1 MIVFHLL
8 SFVLWA
14 CLGQATLTP
23 RKPFDTAFYVFN
35 GAWPCSEDQLKTISG
50 AIDEAHDLAKAAI
63 NILSKPESEQ
73 SIAFESW
80 FGTSNGTPDR
90 RDIILK
96 RHFQAVLDN
105 LVPSTA
111 AAQFRLSHSPFL
123 NPQQGFTITES
134 SLVYACPPP
143 ASPVCDGNTVA
154 AVQSATGSRAA
165 VFGATLLV
173 LCPDFFGNKPNLSSA
188 VELWK
193 SEHTLG
199 DNLSP
204 GFALV
209 HEVQHMIQATES
221 EEERCD
227 DLQDPFEDNKDCY
240 SASCCFRL
248 SDAQKLKN
256 AQNYAIYALDVL
268 AFPDTAGSPS
278 SSCNLPQKREEA
290 SFSNLFKRQAQPL
303 PESVPPVQ
311 PAPFQNTS
319 ASFLTFPRTSTEPL
333 SSGVP
338 VTPTSNVTT
347 PGGVT
352 TEPVTSGSPITTSF
366 TDTTATSSAAPTT
379 TVSGGAT
386 VVVPVGAVVVGGPG
400 GGFIS
405 VGGALIPVAA
415 GAVITA
421 KPEDEQ
427 KPTDPDDRSKEP
439 TTTPTPTSTSSS
451 TESEPCSAPTTT
463 ATYGSE
469 GSAVCRDLS
478 GMSDAEL
485 LQLIPEFG
493 KVSSSAEPVP
503 TSTPGTSNTTMII
516 SGTPSPSTFVTTV
529 SPKPE
534 VPTSTVNTTSILVTL
549 PAPDGSST
557 LATVPTIQTTVP
569 FIGDTTNC
577 NLTNNAVPECQ
588 NLVNGKR
595 ACLYSQPKG
604 FLCVADCPAGD
615 PCPQTCQ
622 SMKYKGGYCS
632 NGSPSC
638 VCSDDDPTA

>member
-1 MIVFHLL
+1 MLL
-8 SFVLWA
+8 SNFLPFVLWA

-35 GAWPCSEDQLKTISG
+35 GAWPCSQDQLKTISG

-63 NILSKPESEQ
+63 NALSKPGSEQ
-73 SIAFESW
+73 SIAFDSW
-80 FGTSNGTPDR
+80 FGSSNGTPDR
-90 RDIILK
+90 RDIILD
-96 RHFQAVLDN
+96 RHFQAVLEN

-123 NPQQGFTITES
+123 NPQQGSTITES

-143 ASPVCDGNTVA
+143 SEPVCDGNTVA

-173 LCPDFFGNKPNLSSA
+173 LCPDFFGNKPSLDSA
-188 VELWK
+188 VQLWK
-193 SEHTLG
+193 TEHTLG

-209 HEVQHMIQATES
+209 HEIQHMIQATES

-278 SSCNLPQKREEA
+278 SSCNLPQKRE
-290 SFSNLFKRQAQPL
+290 SPFMNLFKRQAQPI
-303 PESVPPVQ
+303 PESVSPPVQ

-319 ASFLTFPRTSTEPL
+319 ATFVTLPKTSTGPL
-333 SSGVP
+333 SSEVP
-338 VTPTSNVTT
+338 VTPSSNVTT
-347 PGGVT
+347 PGGVP
-352 TEPVTSGSPITTSF
+352 TEPVTSDSPITTSF
-366 TDTTATSSAAPTT
+366 IETTTTSSAAPTT

-386 VVVPVGAVVVGGPG
+386 VVVPVGAVVIGGPG
-400 GGFIS
+400 GGSIS

-415 GAVITA
+415 GAVVTA
-421 KPEDEQ
+421 KPEDGE
-427 KPTDPDDRSKEP
+427 KPTDPDDKSKEP
-439 TTTPTPTSTSSS
+439 TSSPAPTSTSTE
-451 TESEPCSAPTTT
+451 TESCSAPTTT

-469 GSAVCRDLS
+469 GNAVCRDLS
-478 GMSDAEL
+478 GMTDEQL
-485 LQLIPEFG
+485 LQLIPQFG
-493 KVSSSAEPVP
+493 QVSSSAEPVP
-503 TSTPGTSNTTMII
+503 TSTPGASNTSVII
-516 SGTPSPSTFVTTV
+516 SVTPSPSTFLTTL
-529 SPKPE
+529 SPRPE
-534 VPTSTVNTTSILVTL
+534 APTSVVNTTSILVTL
-549 PAPDGSST
+549 PAPGVSST
-557 LATVPTIQTTVP
+557 LVTLPSIQTPVP
-569 FIGDTTNC
+569 FIGDTTSC
-577 NLTNNAVPECQ
+577 NLTNDAVPECQ

-604 FLCVADCPAGD
+604 YLCVSSCPRGD

-622 SMKYKGGYCS
+622 TMNYNGGYCS

-638 VCSDDDPTA
+638 VCSNDDPTA

>member
-1 MIVFHLL
+1 M
-8 SFVLWA
+8 VLTYFLPFILWT

-35 GAWPCSEDQLKTISG
+35 GAWPCSQDQLKTISG

-63 NILSKPESEQ
+63 NVLSKSGSEQ
-73 SIAFESW
+73 SIAFDSW
-80 FGTSNGTPDR
+80 FGSSNGTPDR

-96 RHFQAVLDN
+96 RHFQAVLEN

-134 SLVYACPPP
+134 SLVYACPP
-143 ASPVCDGNTVA
+143 ASEPLCDGNTVA

-173 LCPDFFGNKPNLSSA
+173 LCPDFFENKPNLDSA
-188 VELWK
+188 VQLWK
-193 SEHTLG
+193 TEHTLG
-199 DNLSP
+199 DNLSR

-209 HEVQHMIQATES
+209 HEVQHMMQATES

-227 DLQDPFEDNKDCY
+227 DLQDPFEANKDCY

-248 SDAQKLKN
+248 SDAQKIKN

-278 SSCNLPQKREEA
+278 SSCNLPQKREEDP
-290 SFSNLFKRQAQPL
+290 FLNFFKRQAQPL
-303 PESVPPVQ
+303 PESVPP
-311 PAPFQNTS
+311 APFHNTS
-319 ASFLTFPRTSTEPL
+319 ATFVTLPKTSTEPL
-333 SSGVP
+333 SSEVP

-347 PGGVT
+347 PGGVP
-352 TEPVTSGSPITTSF
+352 TEPVTSDSPITTSF
-366 TDTTATSSAAPTT
+366 IETTTTSSAAPTI

-386 VVVPVGAVVVGGPG
+386 VVVPVGAVVFGGPG
-400 GGFIS
+400 GGVIS
-405 VGGALIPVAA
+405 VGGVLIPVAA
-415 GAVITA
+415 GAVVTA

-427 KPTDPDDRSKEP
+427 KPTDPDDKSEEP
-439 TTTPTPTSTSSS
+439 TITSTLTSTS
-451 TESEPCSAPTTT
+451 TESESCSVPTTT

-469 GSAVCRDLS
+469 GNAVCKDLS
-478 GMSDAEL
+478 GMSNDQL

-493 KVSSSAEPVP
+493 QVSSSAEPVP
-503 TSTPGTSNTTMII
+503 TSTPGASNTSAII
-516 SGTPSPSTFVTTV
+516 SDTPSPSTFLTTL

-534 VPTSTVNTTSILVTL
+534 VPTSTVNTTSILVTI
-549 PAPDGSST
+549 PASGSST
-557 LATVPTIQTTVP
+557 LVTVPSIQTTVP

-577 NLTNNAVPECQ
+577 NLTNDAVSECQ

-622 SMKYKGGYCS
+622 AMNYKGGYCS
-632 NGSPSC
+632 NGTPSC
-638 VCSDDDPTA
+638 VCSNDDPTA

>member
-1 MIVFHLL
+1 MIALYFLP
-8 SFVLWA
+8 FVLWA
-14 CLGQATLTP
+14 CLGQAILTP

-35 GAWPCSEDQLKTISG
+35 GAWSCSQDQLKTISG
-50 AIDEAHDLAKAAI
+50 AIDEAHDLSKAAI
-63 NILSKPESEQ
+63 NVLSKPSSEQ

-80 FGTSNGTPDR
+80 FGSSNGTPNR

-96 RHFQAVLDN
+96 RHFQAVLEN
-105 LVPSTA
+105 LIPSTA

-123 NPQQGFTITES
+123 NPQQGSTITES

-143 ASPVCDGNTVA
+143 SEPVCDGNTVA

-173 LCPDFFGNKPNLSSA
+173 LCPDFFGNKPNLDSA
-188 VELWK
+188 VQLWK
-193 SEHTLG
+193 TEHTLG
-199 DNLSP
+199 DNLSR

-278 SSCNLPQKREEA
+278 SSCNLPQKREEVP
-290 SFSNLFKRQAQPL
+290 FLNFFKRQAQPL
-303 PESVPPVQ
+303 PESVPP
-311 PAPFQNTS
+311 APFQNTS
-319 ASFLTFPRTSTEPL
+319 ASFITFPKTSTEPL
-333 SSGVP
+333 SSEVP

-347 PGGVT
+347 PGGVP

-366 TDTTATSSAAPTT
+366 IETATTSSAAPTT
-379 TVSGGAT
+379 TVSDGAT
-386 VVVPVGAVVVGGPG
+386 VVVSVGAVVVGGPG

-415 GAVITA
+415 GAVVTA

-427 KPTDPDDRSKEP
+427 KPTDPDDKSTEP
-439 TTTPTPTSTSSS
+439 TSTPTPTSTS
-451 TESEPCSAPTTT
+451 TESESCSVPTTT

-469 GSAVCRDLS
+469 GNAVCRDLS
-478 GMSDAEL
+478 GMSNEQL
-485 LQLIPEFG
+485 LQLIPQYG
-493 KVSSSAEPVP
+493 QVSSSAEPAP
-503 TSTPGTSNTTMII
+503 TSTPGASNTTAII
-516 SGTPSPSTFVTTV
+516 SGTPSPSTFLTTLA
-529 SPKPE
+529 PKPE
-534 VPTSTVNTTSILVTL
+534 VPISTVNTTSILVTI
-549 PAPDGSST
+549 PAPNGSST
-557 LATVPTIQTTVP
+557 LVTVPSIQTPVP

-577 NLTNNAVPECQ
+577 NLTDNAVPECQ

-615 PCPQTCQ
+615 PCLQTCQ
-622 SMKYKGGYCS
+622 TMNYKGGYCS
-632 NGSPSC
+632 NGTPSC
-638 VCSDDDPTA
+638 VCSNDDPTA

>member
-1 MIVFHLL
+1 MIALYFLP
-8 SFVLWA
+8 FVLWA
-14 CLGQATLTP
+14 CLGQAILTP

-35 GAWPCSEDQLKTISG
+35 GAWPCSQDQLKTISG
-50 AIDEAHDLAKAAI
+50 AIDEAHDLSKAAI
-63 NILSKPESEQ
+63 NVLSKPSSEQ

-80 FGTSNGTPDR
+80 FGSSNGTPDR

-96 RHFQAVLDN
+96 RHFQAVLEN

-123 NPQQGFTITES
+123 NPQQGSTITES

-143 ASPVCDGNTVA
+143 SEPVCDGNTVA

-173 LCPDFFGNKPNLSSA
+173 LCPDFFGNKPNLDSA
-188 VELWK
+188 VQLWK
-193 SEHTLG
+193 TEHTLG
-199 DNLSP
+199 DNLSR

-256 AQNYAIYALDVL
+256 AQNYAIYALD
-268 AFPDTAGSPS
+268 
-278 SSCNLPQKREEA
+278 
-290 SFSNLFKRQAQPL
+290 
-303 PESVPPVQ
+303 
-311 PAPFQNTS
+311 NTS
-319 ASFLTFPRTSTEPL
+319 ASFITFPKTSTEPL
-333 SSGVP
+333 SSEVP

-347 PGGVT
+347 PGGVS
-352 TEPVTSGSPITTSF
+352 TEPLTSGSPITTSF
-366 TDTTATSSAAPTT
+366 IETATTSSAAPTT

-386 VVVPVGAVVVGGPG
+386 VVVSVGAVVVGGPG

-415 GAVITA
+415 GAVVTA

-427 KPTDPDDRSKEP
+427 KPTDPDDKSKEP
-439 TTTPTPTSTSSS
+439 TSTPTPTSTS
-451 TESEPCSAPTTT
+451 TESESCSAPTTT

-469 GSAVCRDLS
+469 GNAVCRDLS
-478 GMSDAEL
+478 GMSNEQL
-485 LQLIPEFG
+485 LQLIPQYG
-493 KVSSSAEPVP
+493 QVNSSAEPAP
-503 TSTPGTSNTTMII
+503 TSTPGASNTTAII
-516 SGTPSPSTFVTTV
+516 SGTPSPSTFLTTL

-534 VPTSTVNTTSILVTL
+534 VPTSTVNTTSILVTI
-549 PAPDGSST
+549 PAPNGSST
-557 LATVPTIQTTVP
+557 LVTVPSIQTHVP

-577 NLTNNAVPECQ
+577 NLTDNAVPECQ

-615 PCPQTCQ
+615 PCRQTCQ
-622 SMKYKGGYCS
+622 TMNYKGGYCS
-632 NGSPSC
+632 NGTPSC
-638 VCSDDDPTA
+638 VCSNDDPTA

>member
-1 MIVFHLL
+1 MIALYFLP
-8 SFVLWA
+8 FVLWA
-14 CLGQATLTP
+14 CLGQAILTP

-35 GAWPCSEDQLKTISG
+35 GAWPCSQDQLKTISG
-50 AIDEAHDLAKAAI
+50 AIDEAHDLSKAAI
-63 NILSKPESEQ
+63 NVLSKPSSEQ

-80 FGTSNGTPDR
+80 FGSSNGTPDR

-96 RHFQAVLDN
+96 RHFQAVLEN

-123 NPQQGFTITES
+123 NPQQGSTITES

-143 ASPVCDGNTVA
+143 SEPVCDGNTVA

-173 LCPDFFGNKPNLSSA
+173 LCPDFFGNKPNLDSA
-188 VELWK
+188 VQLWK
-193 SEHTLG
+193 TEHTLG
-199 DNLSP
+199 DNLSR

-240 SASCCFRL
+240 SASC
-248 SDAQKLKN
+248 
-256 AQNYAIYALDVL
+256 
-268 AFPDTAGSPS
+268 
-278 SSCNLPQKREEA
+278 
-290 SFSNLFKRQAQPL
+290 
-303 PESVPPVQ
+303 
-311 PAPFQNTS
+311 
-319 ASFLTFPRTSTEPL
+319 TEPL
-333 SSGVP
+333 SSEVP

-347 PGGVT
+347 PGGVS
-352 TEPVTSGSPITTSF
+352 TEPLTSGSPITTSF
-366 TDTTATSSAAPTT
+366 IETATTSSAAPTT

-386 VVVPVGAVVVGGPG
+386 VVVSVGAVVVGGPG

-415 GAVITA
+415 GAVVTA

-427 KPTDPDDRSKEP
+427 KPTDPDDKSKEP
-439 TTTPTPTSTSSS
+439 TSTPTPTSTS
-451 TESEPCSAPTTT
+451 TESESCSAPTTT

-469 GSAVCRDLS
+469 GNAVCRDLS
-478 GMSDAEL
+478 GMSNEQL
-485 LQLIPEFG
+485 LQLIPQYG
-493 KVSSSAEPVP
+493 QVNSSAEPAP
-503 TSTPGTSNTTMII
+503 TSTPGASNTTAII
-516 SGTPSPSTFVTTV
+516 SGTPSPSTFLTTL

-534 VPTSTVNTTSILVTL
+534 VPTSTVNTTSILVTI
-549 PAPDGSST
+549 PAPNGSST
-557 LATVPTIQTTVP
+557 LVTVPSIQTHVP

-577 NLTNNAVPECQ
+577 NLTDNAVPECQ

-604 FLCVADCPAGD
+604 FL
-615 PCPQTCQ
+615 T
-622 SMKYKGGYCS
+622 
-632 NGSPSC
+632 PSC
-638 VCSDDDPTA
+638 VCSNDDPTA

>member
-1 MIVFHLL
+1 MLL
-8 SFVLWA
+8 SYFLPFVLCA
-14 CLGQATLTP
+14 CLGQATLNP

-35 GAWPCSEDQLKTISG
+35 GAWPCSQDQLKTISG

-63 NILSKPESEQ
+63 SVLSKSGSEQ
-73 SIAFESW
+73 SIAFDSW
-80 FGTSNGTPDR
+80 FGSSNGTPAR

-96 RHFQAVLDN
+96 RHFQSVLEN

-134 SLVYACPPP
+134 SLVYACPP
-143 ASPVCDGNTVA
+143 ASEPLCDGNTVA

-173 LCPDFFGNKPNLSSA
+173 LCPGFFENKPNLDSA
-188 VELWK
+188 VQLWK
-193 SEHTLG
+193 TEHTLG
-199 DNLSP
+199 DNLSR

-209 HEVQHMIQATES
+209 HEVQHMMQATES

-227 DLQDPFEDNKDCY
+227 DLQDPFEANKDCY

-248 SDAQKLKN
+248 SDAQKIKN

-278 SSCNLPQKREEA
+278 SSCNLPQKREEVPFLN
-290 SFSNLFKRQAQPL
+290 FSKRQAQPL
-303 PESVPPVQ
+303 PESVPP
-311 PAPFQNTS
+311 APFRNTS
-319 ASFLTFPRTSTEPL
+319 ARFVTLPRTSTEPL
-333 SSGVP
+333 SSEVP

-347 PGGVT
+347 PGGAP
-352 TEPVTSGSPITTSF
+352 TEPVTSDSPITTSSIE
-366 TDTTATSSAAPTT
+366 TTTTSSAAPTI

-386 VVVPVGAVVVGGPG
+386 VVVPVGAVVFGGPG
-400 GGFIS
+400 GGVIS

-415 GAVITA
+415 GAVVTA
-421 KPEDEQ
+421 RPEDEQ
-427 KPTDPDDRSKEP
+427 KPTDPDDKSEEP
-439 TTTPTPTSTSSS
+439 TITSTPTPTSTEL
-451 TESEPCSAPTTT
+451 ESCSVPTTT

-469 GSAVCRDLS
+469 ENAVCKDLS
-478 GMSDAEL
+478 GMTKEQL

-493 KVSSSAEPVP
+493 QVSSSAEPVP
-503 TSTPGTSNTTMII
+503 TSTGASNTSAII
-516 SGTPSPSTFVTTV
+516 SGTSSPSTFLTTL

-534 VPTSTVNTTSILVTL
+534 VPTSTVNTTSILVTI
-549 PAPDGSST
+549 PASGSST
-557 LATVPTIQTTVP
+557 LVTVPSIQTTVP

-577 NLTNNAVPECQ
+577 NLTNDPVTECQ

-604 FLCVADCPAGD
+604 YLCVADCSAGD

-622 SMKYKGGYCS
+622 AMNYKGGYCS
-632 NGSPSC
+632 NGTPSC
-638 VCSDDDPTA
+638 VCSNDDPTA